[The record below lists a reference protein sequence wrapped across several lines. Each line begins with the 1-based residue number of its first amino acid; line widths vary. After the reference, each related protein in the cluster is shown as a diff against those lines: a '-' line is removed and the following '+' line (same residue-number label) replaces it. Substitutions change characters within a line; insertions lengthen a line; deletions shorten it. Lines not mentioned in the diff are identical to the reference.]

1 MLLWTDFLCYF
12 TGAVKVEK
20 LASKISVS
28 RGIFLPV
35 AQLQYQP
42 GQSRTNLPRRV

>member
-1 MLLWTDFLCYF
+1 MIIGPMSYYDYLCYF

-28 RGIFLPV
+28 FGIVFFEVTANVRIP
-35 AQLQYQP
+35 A
-42 GQSRTNLPRRV
+42 